1 MNTKTAKFTTKTQ
14 STAEPQTSKVVSNVS
29 STSKQLKEVK
39 DNKDSKDKKE
49 EKPIK
54 KKGHLK
60 SNSNVQ
66 EFAFQAE
73 RIEEDI
79 DFKYTNFANNFDGKY
94 IISLFYKI
102 L

>member
-1 MNTKTAKFTTKTQ
+1 MNAKTAKFSTKIQ
-14 STAEPQTSKVVSNVS
+14 PSEPQTSKVISSVS

-39 DNKDSKDKKE
+39 DKKE
-49 EKPIK
+49 EKPVK

-73 RIEEDI
+73 KIEEDI
-79 DFKYTNFANNFDGKY
+79 DFKYENFANNFDGKHIY
-94 IISLFYKI
+94 CSNIYRPC
-102 L
+102 

>member
-1 MNTKTAKFTTKTQ
+1 MNTKTVKNTTKTQ
-14 STAEPQTSKVVSNVS
+14 LTTEPQTAKVISSIS

-49 EKPIK
+49 ENPVK
-54 KKGHLK
+54 KKGHNK

-79 DFKYTNFANNFDGKY
+79 DFKYTNFANNFDGKC
-94 IISLFYKI
+94 I
-102 L
+102 